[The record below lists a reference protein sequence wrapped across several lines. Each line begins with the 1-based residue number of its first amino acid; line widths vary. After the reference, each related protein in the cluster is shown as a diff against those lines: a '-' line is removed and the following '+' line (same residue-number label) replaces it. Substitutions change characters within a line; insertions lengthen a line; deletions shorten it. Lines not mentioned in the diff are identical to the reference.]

1 MHTLRTI
8 IFVFGK
14 KVLLRK
20 PSLWSAGFVR
30 RPSYL
35 CRYGST
41 IWLWAWIWWNC
52 HCHVH
57 KRWELHSR
65 RCAWMVHQESTAVM
79 TIELNADP
87 SWNHDEKQF
96 LHAKCKMQL
105 ACSFPSFHIISY
117 HFISFHIISLIR
129 SIQVIARPHLRS
141 RLEASE
147 VSWQVSREQWGIA
160 IITICSR
167 SMVMIIP
174 YHAGKKFENLKF
186 SCLGKEF
193 IIDGLRFF

>member
-1 MHTLRTI
+1 MGDVSVSYHLYNNRPKPMNTLRTI

-14 KVLLRK
+14 NVLLRK

-79 TIELNADP
+79 TIELNADG

-96 LHAKCKMQL
+96 LAKCSWH
-105 ACSFPSFHIISY
+105 AHFP
-117 HFISFHIISLIR
+117 HFISFS
-129 SIQVIARPHLRS
+129 SSPA
-141 RLEASE
+141 
-147 VSWQVSREQWGIA
+147 
-160 IITICSR
+160 SR
-167 SMVMIIP
+167 SLQDRIF
-174 YHAGKKFENLKF
+174 GR
-186 SCLGKEF
+186 
-193 IIDGLRFF
+193 D